1 MAQAELSSSA
11 TQAMTPKIGYLM
23 ICYGLFLA
31 AMGLAGYAS
40 NPEKAKTAL
49 ISGGTF
55 GALSMLW
62 GWFMTRGANWSRWA
76 ALATTV
82 LLTGVFTWRASVS
95 WMAYA
100 GGASEKLVAALLIT
114 TMGAASLAMLVALLR
129 AARRPRS

>member
-1 MAQAELSSSA
+1 
-11 TQAMTPKIGYLM
+11 MTPKIGYLM

-49 ISGGTF
+49 MSGGTF

-76 ALATTV
+76 AFATTG
-82 LLTGVFTWRASVS
+82 LLTAVFAWRASVS

-100 GGASEKLVAALLIT
+100 GGASEKLFAAFLIT
-114 TMGAASLAMLVALLR
+114 LMGVASLAMLITLLWK
-129 AARRPRS
+129 ARRP